1 MSDLDDELDRARE
14 KSQVRFR
21 SAFEAIFKKYGQIDE
36 EDDIIDLS
44 TGQLLVDNGRMR
56 NAKLV
61 ELGDLT
67 RPSDALSSPRA
78 NKRHKGQW
86 SLSPELGSK
95 YPLHNGDTDNG
106 EFVDSNESDYFDAE
120 FGMMDY
126 GHGVQ
131 WDRDSMNRAESVG
144 YESSD
149 SVDTG
154 ELPLDAYFTTSI
166 EHYLD
171 RLRQQ
176 LAAPDPDSPDSP
188 DTNSSSPNMETA
200 RIFDP
205 QRMGIYS
212 SPRTIS
218 SDFEDQ
224 LANSWSRSVHAD
236 EYISESPSRTEERI
250 YSREGSNEMSEEE
263 PIEEYEVRHN
273 VYHSAVPHMQH
284 ILPRPVLFKPQPVSP
299 HVFFEGSDPRASN
312 HVYPS
317 PGTNYDL
324 AYDDDN
330 ASIHSGESIHS
341 LPDYSASCIPYDLQ
355 VSDNSYFMQ

>member
-21 SAFEAIFKKYGQIDE
+21 SAFEAIFTKYGQIDE

-44 TGQLLVDNGRMR
+44 TGQLIVDNGRMR
-56 NAKLV
+56 NAEPI

-67 RPSDALSSPRA
+67 RPLDAMSSPRP
-78 NKRHKGQW
+78 NKRHKRQW
-86 SLSPELGSK
+86 SYSMSPELGSA
-95 YPLHNGDTDNG
+95 YPLHN

-120 FGMMDY
+120 FGTDRM
-126 GHGVQ
+126 HSLQ

-154 ELPLDAYFTTSI
+154 DLPLDAYFTTSI

-176 LAAPDPDSPDSP
+176 LAAPDPDIPDSP
-188 DTNSSSPNMETA
+188 DTNSTNSPNISNA

-218 SDFEDQ
+218 SDFEDRRHT
-224 LANSWSRSVHAD
+224 NSWHRSTHVD
-236 EYISESPSRTEERI
+236 EYVSESPSRTEERI
-250 YSREGSNEMSEEE
+250 YSREESMSEEE
-263 PIEEYEVRHN
+263 PVEEYEIQNN
-273 VYHSAVPHMQH
+273 VYHSAVPPLMHS
-284 ILPRPVLFKPQPVSP
+284 LPRPVLVKPQPVSP
-299 HVFFEGSDPRASN
+299 HVFFEGTNDPRISN
-312 HVYPS
+312 HAYPS
-317 PGTNYDL
+317 PSTNYDL

-341 LPDYSASCIPYDLQ
+341 LPDYSAPSIPYDLQ
-355 VSDNSYFMQ
+355 VSDNYFMQ